1 MIWARMLAYVT
12 GMVDQ
17 EFLLRN
23 EYLAAENRILR
34 GQIKGRLLRC
44 CFWKVK
50 RQHWPRLLT
59 GWDARL
65 WNISQQRRTRIR
77 FSAGTENWSPTNLT
91 DRDFAGEQ
99 VVRG

>member
-1 MIWARMLAYVT
+1 MIWARMLANVT
-12 GMVDQ
+12 GMVNQ
-17 EFLLRN
+17 ELLLRN

-34 GQIKGRLLRC
+34 GQIKVGC
-44 CFWKVK
+44 CSRKVK
-50 RQHWPRLLT
+50 WQHWPRLLT

-77 FSAGTENWSPTNLT
+77 FSAGIENSSPTNLT

-99 VVRG
+99 IVRR